1 MIKEYEGKLGKF
13 KYDNT
18 EFELIEEE
26 IKRWSGATCGIRRTL
41 KYIGKEIDGSKIKI
55 PEGITD
61 CNDMFSGNRSLKTP
75 PIIPDGVTDCN
86 NMFCECHSLM
96 VAPVIPKGIIDCS
109 YMFDRC
115 WNLEKAPEI
124 PDGVK
129 YCNGMFWD
137 SGVTEPSEIPD
148 SVIDVDQMYDGCD
161 LKWYPSIPKG
171 AERTTCEVFGDETS
185 YFLHIRESA

>member
-13 KYDNT
+13 KYDDT

-26 IKRWSGATCGIRRTL
+26 IKSVCGACGIRHTL
-41 KYIGKEIDGSKIKI
+41 KYIGKETDGSKIKI
-55 PEGITD
+55 PEGITN
-61 CNDMFSGNRSLKTP
+61 C
-75 PIIPDGVTDCN
+75 TD
-86 NMFCECHSLM
+86 MFCECHSLM
-96 VAPVIPKGIIDCS
+96 TAPVIPKGVIDCS

-129 YCNGMFWD
+129 YCSGMFWD

-185 YFLHIRESA
+185 YFLCIRESA